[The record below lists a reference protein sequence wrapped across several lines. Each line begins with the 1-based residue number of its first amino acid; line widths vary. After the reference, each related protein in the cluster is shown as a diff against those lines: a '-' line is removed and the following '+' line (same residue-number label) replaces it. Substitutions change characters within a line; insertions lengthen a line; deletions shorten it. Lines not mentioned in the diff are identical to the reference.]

1 MYFKDVLVICNSF
14 NFESKLSEC
23 LTSLLR
29 DSNEKIRTIMVSK
42 INEVA
47 DKIDPS
53 QHHLLINDYF
63 STLTDQSHI
72 VIKFLYK
79 MKLYKSNF
87 TKNKYIY

>member
-1 MYFKDVLVICNSF
+1 
-14 NFESKLSEC
+14 
-23 LTSLLR
+23 
-29 DSNEKIRTIMVSK
+29 MVSK

-87 TKNKYIY
+87 TKNKYIYQVLSAAINQLEKFLKLFIKPGSNGILNDAQVIKII